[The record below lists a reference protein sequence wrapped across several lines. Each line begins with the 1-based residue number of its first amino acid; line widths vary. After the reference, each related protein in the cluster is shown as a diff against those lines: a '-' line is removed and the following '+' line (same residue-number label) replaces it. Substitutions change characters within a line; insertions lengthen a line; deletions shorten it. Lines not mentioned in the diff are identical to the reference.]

1 MIFSMTG
8 FANASRELGGVS
20 LTLDLRAVN
29 HRYLEAQFRMPD
41 ELRVVEPQMREL
53 ISSRLSRG
61 KVDCRIQLNI
71 QTGAQT
77 SLSLNQTMLEQLVGL
92 TRQVKQIFPDA
103 GDLKMG
109 ELLRWPGVL
118 ETQDVPAELLQQ
130 TVLEMLAQALD
141 DFTASRGREGAKLVE
156 MILQRVDR
164 MEVLV
169 TEVEPKIPALLAA
182 YQEKISLRLKEAMVN
197 GEDDRI
203 RQEFALF
210 AQKIDVDEEISRLR
224 THLSELRRIL
234 KAGGTVGKRMDFL
247 MQELN
252 REANTLGS
260 KSVSAEVSQTSME
273 LKVLIEQMREQI
285 QNIE

>member
-1 MIFSMTG
+1 MTG

>member
-41 ELRVVEPQMREL
+41 ELRIIEPQMREQ
-53 ISSRLSRG
+53 ISGRLSRG
-61 KVDCRIQLNI
+61 KVDCRIQLNV

-77 SLSLNQTMLEQLVGL
+77 TLSLNQVMLEQLAAL
-92 TRQVKQIFPDA
+92 TKQVRQVFPDS

-130 TVLEMLAQALD
+130 TVLEMLAQALE
-141 DFTASRGREGAKLVE
+141 DFTASRRREGGKLAE

-164 MEVLV
+164 IEVLV

-224 THLSELRRIL
+224 THLGELRRIL
-234 KAGGTVGKRMDFL
+234 KAGGTVGKRLDFL